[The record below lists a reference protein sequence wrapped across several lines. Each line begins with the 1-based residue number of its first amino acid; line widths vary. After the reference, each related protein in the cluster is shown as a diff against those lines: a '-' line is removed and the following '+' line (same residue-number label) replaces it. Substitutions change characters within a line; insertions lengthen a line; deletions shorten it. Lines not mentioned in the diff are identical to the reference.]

1 MCRNGAQITAY
12 DHAYGEARERDSR
25 GRQLPSWQ
33 GCRVISNGEVFLM
46 NWDTE
51 DSMDGR
57 YFGPLPLASVTA
69 RVEPIWTDGNGDGRL
84 ERQASTR

>member
-1 MCRNGAQITAY
+1 M
-12 DHAYGEARERDSR
+12 
-25 GRQLPSWQ
+25 
-33 GCRVISNGEVFLM
+33 ISNGEVFLM

-51 DSMDGR
+51 DSLDGR

-69 RVEPIWTDGNGDGRL
+69 RVVPIWTDGNSDGRL